1 MVYTA
6 PKYTCHCIVLINNV
20 SRIMCWIRTKCML
33 FHSSNRMKK
42 PFPEQELIFS
52 KTNEATIDLVF
63 EIWMYKK
70 LLSDYFP
77 STNRTLPETQFYT
90 LMIYSKTSN

>member
-1 MVYTA
+1 
-6 PKYTCHCIVLINNV
+6 
-20 SRIMCWIRTKCML
+20 
-33 FHSSNRMKK
+33 MKK

-90 LMIYSKTSN
+90 LMMYSKTSNRGFEIVTLLAGRNKNLWWANR